1 MSEPKRKVALITG
14 GGRGIGRATAL
25 KLAEQ
30 GYDVAI
36 TYRTSSAGAAEV
48 MQLLTAAGSKARMYQ
63 ADTAKLDEV
72 LAAFEQFRQDYGR
85 IDLLVNNAGS
95 TVSGHFLEMSTDSFD
110 YCMNTDLRSPYFLA
124 QRAARLMVENGN
136 GGVIINITSNQAE
149 AVFPWASV
157 YGTIKAGLNKLTKHM
172 ALELAPHKIRV
183 VAVAPGY
190 CDVWGATKAYPLGTN
205 PRQDAMWDCIPAGRY
220 GKPEEVAALVAF
232 LASEDAGY
240 ITGTVVLTDGGA
252 ALPVA
257 TNLLEIPVEER
268 NRKIELYR
276 RLNHEN

>member
-72 LAAFEQFRQDYGR
+72 LTAFEQFRQDYGR

-95 TVSGHFLEMSTDSFD
+95 TVSGKFLEMSVDSFD

-190 CDVWGATKAYPLGTN
+190 CDVWGATKANPPGTN